1 MGGIDYETINAQ
13 ALAAYPELLKRWFP
27 AGRVAGREFM
37 AGNLQGAPG
46 DSLKINIDTGIG
58 ADFATDETFGDPISL
73 NALRLKCRASEAALD
88 LAETLGT
95 GLAGE
100 MHGHGHQSN
109 GRNNDTIV
117 PIVPVPREASQMHY
131 HHREH
136 GAPSQCWP
144 YHDAEGRLMGYVC
157 RWDTQ
162 SSDGTLDKEIRPV
175 TWCDLGNGKRGWR
188 AKGIP
193 APRPLLNLPGI
204 LASPDTPVL
213 VCEGEKAAEAAAK
226 RFPDTVAT
234 TPMHGAQ
241 SPHMTDWS
249 VLEGREVTVWP
260 DADEAGAGFAD
271 TVARLAREA
280 GAASVR
286 IVQVP
291 EGLPQGWDLADKAP
305 DGMDLVAL
313 LAEAPE
319 RDANAGALGGDD
331 KYEQAVIRLAALPP
345 HKYDRVRMEEKKR
358 LGVRVETLD
367 SDVKAA
373 RASASGD
380 NALQGRALQWHEP
393 EPWPE
398 PVDGAA
404 MLAEIAALIAR
415 YVSMPA
421 PLTEAVALWVVMTRL
436 HDRLDVSPFLNL
448 TSATKRCGKSLLL
461 ELIAE
466 FVHRPLPTGNLTPA
480 VLFRVI
486 EKSAPTLLL
495 DEADRTFAKKDIPD
509 LIAVI
514 NSSQRRSGAYV
525 LRCVGEDHEPRNFS
539 SWCPKV
545 MAGIDDL
552 PDTVL
557 DRALVVR
564 MQRKPP
570 GQSLPLWRDRDCDAI
585 KRLQRQIV
593 KWTGDNA
600 KAILAQRNNVTF
612 PAGLHDRARDAW
624 EALLAIADV
633 AGGQWA
639 GDTGR
644 AWRACEYV
652 NVDAGDQETA
662 AAETLLV
669 DLYQVFN
676 DVGDP
681 DAMGTSSI
689 LEALHAMQHRP
700 WSEWRRGKP
709 LSPRGLADLL
719 RPFKVRPATVR
730 LPGGSTPKGY
740 RREALQALWD
750 TYLPREGAVVSATP
764 PQLNEINNLQQ
775 FSSAT

>member
-1 MGGIDYETINAQ
+1 MCRCPAHEDRNPSLSVTQRDGQVLVNCHAGCTQEAVLE
-13 ALAAYPELLKRWFP
+13 ALAA
-27 AGRVAGREFM
+27 
-37 AGNLQGAPG
+37 QG
-46 DSLKINIDTGIG
+46 
-58 ADFATDETFGDPISL
+58 
-73 NALRLKCRASEAALD
+73 LD
-88 LAETLGT
+88 IRQPDGVSGT
-95 GLAGE
+95 GHVDE
-100 MHGHGHQSN
+100 YCHQ
-109 GRNNDTIV
+109 GL
-117 PIVPVPREASQMHY
+117 
-131 HHREH
+131 
-136 GAPSQCWP
+136 GKPSHTWP
-144 YHDAEGRLMGYVC
+144 YHDAEGQVVSYVARFETVSGKTFRPLMLQGGC
-157 RWDTQ
+157 
-162 SSDGTLDKEIRPV
+162 
-175 TWCDLGNGKRGWR
+175 WR
-188 AKGIP
+188 AVGLP
-193 APRPLLNLPGI
+193 QPYPLFNLPGI
-204 LASPDTPVL
+204 LARPDAPVL
-213 VCEGEKAAEAAAK
+213 VCEGEKAAEAASK
-226 RFPDTVAT
+226 LFPDMVVT
-234 TPMHGAQ
+234 TPMHGAK
-241 SPHMTDWS
+241 SPHKTDWS
-249 VLEGREVTVWP
+249 VLKARDVTIWP
-260 DADEAGAGFAD
+260 DADEPGAGFAD

-373 RASASGD
+373 RASESGD
-380 NALQGRALQWHEP
+380 NALQGRALQWPEP

-514 NSSQRRSGAYV
+514 NSSQRRSCAYV

-600 KAILAQRNNVTF
+600 EAILAHRNDIAF
-612 PAGLHDRARDAW
+612 PAGLHDRACDAW
-624 EALLAIADV
+624 RRYWRLPMLLADN
-633 AGGQWA
+633 
-639 GDTGR
+639 GR
-644 AWRACEYV
+644 ATPVGHGARARMSTPMPARRKQAREKNCSRIC
-652 NVDAGDQETA
+652 DR
-662 AAETLLV
+662 
-669 DLYQVFN
+669 
-676 DVGDP
+676 
-681 DAMGTSSI
+681 SS
-689 LEALHAMQHRP
+689 E
-700 WSEWRRGKP
+700 K
-709 LSPRGLADLL
+709 
-719 RPFKVRPATVR
+719 PAT
-730 LPGGSTPKGY
+730 
-740 RREALQALWD
+740 RR
-750 TYLPREGAVVSATP
+750 R
-764 PQLNEINNLQQ
+764 
-775 FSSAT
+775 

>member
-331 KYEQAVIRLAALPP
+331 EYEQAVMRLAALPP
-345 HKYDRVRMEEKKR
+345 HGYDRVRKAEAQR
-358 LGVRVETLD
+358 LHVRVGTLD
-367 SDVKAA
+367 DAVKAT
-373 RASASGD
+373 RASASDD
-380 NALQGRALQWHEP
+380 NALQGHVLRWTEP

-398 PVDGAA
+398 PVDGAD
-404 MLAEIAALIAR
+404 LLDDLVELIQHFVVLPDGGA
-415 YVSMPA
+415 
-421 PLTEAVALWVVMTRL
+421 EAVTLWALYAWVFEAFDVAPNLMVTAPEREAGKTRVTEL
-436 HDRLDVSPFLNL
+436 LSWMVPYPKPVSDA
-448 TSATKRCGKSLLL
+448 SAAAIIRG
-461 ELIAE
+461 
-466 FVHRPLPTGNLTPA
+466 
-480 VLFRVI
+480 I
-486 EKSAPTLLL
+486 ERDHPTLLF
-495 DEADRTFAKKDIPD
+495 DEAQHFLKRRPDDPIRGILLASFSRRFAAVERCEGDNNEPCVFSTFTPKAMNGRKLANIDDMLTSRSVVIAMTRAPGLMPELRVDRDPVGDNT
-509 LIAVI
+509 
-514 NSSQRRSGAYV
+514 RRRCARWRDDHMAV
-525 LRCVGEDHEPRNFS
+525 LRD
-539 SWCPKV
+539 
-545 MAGIDDL
+545 AD
-552 PDTVL
+552 PDTGGRIGRVAQVW
-557 DRALVVR
+557 R
-564 MQRKPP
+564 
-570 GQSLPLWRDRDCDAI
+570 PL
-585 KRLQRQIV
+585 
-593 KWTGDNA
+593 
-600 KAILAQRNNVTF
+600 F
-612 PAGLHDRARDAW
+612 
-624 EALLAIADV
+624 AIADAAGTTWSDKARAAADSLATLTATV
-633 AGGQWA
+633 ADS
-639 GDTGR
+639 DTLGTMLLADVR
-644 AWRACEYV
+644 TV
-652 NVDAGDQETA
+652 FSDAGDPEHMPSKQIDEALIRLPERPWATLRHGDKPMTA
-662 AAETLLV
+662 QKRGNLLKPYGIHTV
-669 DLYQVFN
+669 TIR
-676 DVGDP
+676 VGDKTP
-681 DAMGTSSI
+681 KSY
-689 LEALHAMQHRP
+689 
-700 WSEWRRGKP
+700 RRA
-709 LSPRGLADLL
+709 S
-719 RPFKVRPATVR
+719 FEPAWNAY
-730 LPGGSTPKGY
+730 LPGAMVVEPKH
-740 RREALQALWD
+740 RNSPMESM
-750 TYLPREGAVVSATP
+750 T
-764 PQLNEINNLQQ
+764 
-775 FSSAT
+775 

>member
-1 MGGIDYETINAQ
+1 
-13 ALAAYPELLKRWFP
+13 
-27 AGRVAGREFM
+27 
-37 AGNLQGAPG
+37 
-46 DSLKINIDTGIG
+46 
-58 ADFATDETFGDPISL
+58 
-73 NALRLKCRASEAALD
+73 
-88 LAETLGT
+88 
-95 GLAGE
+95 
-100 MHGHGHQSN
+100 
-109 GRNNDTIV
+109 
-117 PIVPVPREASQMHY
+117 
-131 HHREH
+131 
-136 GAPSQCWP
+136 
-144 YHDAEGRLMGYVC
+144 MGYVC

-249 VLEGREVTVWP
+249 PLEGRREMKVWP
-260 DADEAGAGFAD
+260 DADAAGARFAD

-280 GAASVR
+280 GVASVR

-291 EGLPQGWDLADKAP
+291 DELPQGWDLADEVP
-305 DGMDLVAL
+305 DGLDPVAL

-319 RDANAGALGGDD
+319 HDANAGAPGGDD
-331 KYEQAVIRLAALPP
+331 EYEQAVMRLAELPP
-345 HKYDRVRMEEKKR
+345 HEYDRVRKAEAKR
-358 LGVRVETLD
+358 LRVRVKTLD

-373 RASASGD
+373 RASESDD
-380 NALQGRALQWHEP
+380 NALQGRALQWPEP

-461 ELIAE
+461 EVIAE
-466 FVHRPLPTGNLTPA
+466 LVYRPLPTGNVTPA

-486 EKSAPTLLL
+486 EKSAPSLLL
-495 DEADRTFAKKDIPD
+495 DEADRTFPKKDIPD

-525 LRCVGEDHEPRNFS
+525 TRCVGEDHEPRRFS

-545 MAGIDDL
+545 MAASAACPTRCLTD
-552 PDTVL
+552 PWWC
-557 DRALVVR
+557 AL
-564 MQRKPP
+564 
-570 GQSLPLWRDRDCDAI
+570 S
-585 KRLQRQIV
+585 
-593 KWTGDNA
+593 
-600 KAILAQRNNVTF
+600 
-612 PAGLHDRARDAW
+612 
-624 EALLAIADV
+624 
-633 AGGQWA
+633 GGCRVGA
-639 GDTGR
+639 CLCGATATAMPSSACNGRSSSGR
-644 AWRACEYV
+644 ATRRKRSSRATGTTSPSPPAFTTVPATPGRRCWR
-652 NVDAGDQETA
+652 
-662 AAETLLV
+662 
-669 DLYQVFN
+669 
-676 DVGDP
+676 
-681 DAMGTSSI
+681 
-689 LEALHAMQHRP
+689 
-700 WSEWRRGKP
+700 
-709 LSPRGLADLL
+709 SPMSLADNGRATPVGHGALASTSVSMPA
-719 RPFKVRPATVR
+719 RMKQAREKNCSRICDRSSEKPAT
-730 LPGGSTPKGY
+730 
-740 RREALQALWD
+740 RR
-750 TYLPREGAVVSATP
+750 R
-764 PQLNEINNLQQ
+764 
-775 FSSAT
+775 